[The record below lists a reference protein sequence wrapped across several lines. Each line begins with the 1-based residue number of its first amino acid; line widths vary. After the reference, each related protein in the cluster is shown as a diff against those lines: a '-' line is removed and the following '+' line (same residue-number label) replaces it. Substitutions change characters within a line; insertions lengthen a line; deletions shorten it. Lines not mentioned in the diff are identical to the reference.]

1 MTTFQRAT
9 GAPVDRIEGRAK
21 VAGEAKYAYEYEA
34 RDVAYAVLVTS
45 TIARGRVLS
54 VDGATLWHGNAPRLR
69 GEGEIALL
77 QSDEVVYRGQVVAV
91 VVADSLEQAREA
103 AAAVRVTYADEPHDV
118 LLSADH
124 PGLYKPDRVNPNY
137 ETDTEDGDFG
147 AAFAAAPITVDR
159 TYTTAATHNNPM
171 EPHAALA
178 VWEGDR
184 LTLYETTQAPARVRD
199 SVAQAFG
206 LEPSAVRIVS
216 PHVGGGFGSKLL
228 ARAPAILSAMAA
240 RVTGRPV
247 KLALTRRQ
255 MFALAGYRT
264 PTIQRLRLGA
274 ERDGTLTAIAHE
286 VWEQSSRLVEF
297 AEQTALP
304 SRMMYAAANR
314 RTRHRL
320 ARLDVPSPTWM
331 RAPGEAP
338 GMFALECAI
347 DELALELG
355 VDPIELRI
363 RNEPELDPETGLPFS
378 TRNLVACLRAG
389 AERFGWGDGPYG
401 VAASTYPARRRSS
414 QALARALDDGTFR
427 VEIGAADIGTGART
441 ALTQVAA
448 DALAVGVERVR
459 VEVGDTAFPDAQ
471 AAGGSMGMTSW
482 GSAVVKACRAL
493 REQGGG
499 EARVDTSSDVE
510 RDARLAK
517 HAFGAQFAEV
527 AVDRDTGEVR
537 VVRLLGVFAVGRV
550 INPKLAR
557 SQLIGGMTMG
567 LSMALHEESVMDAR
581 FGDYVNADLAGY
593 HIAVNAD
600 VPEIEAVCLDED
612 DRHASPM
619 GAKGIGEVG
628 IVGTAAAIANAVQR
642 ATGVRVRDL
651 PITPAKLVSAALP
664 PALHRGG

>member
-1 MTTFQRAT
+1 M
-9 GAPVDRIEGRAK
+9 
-21 VAGEAKYAYEYEA
+21 
-34 RDVAYAVLVTS
+34 TS
-45 TIARGRVLS
+45 TIAAGGVS

-69 GEGEIALL
+69 GEGELALL

-103 AAAVRVTYADEPHDV
+103 AGAVRVDLRGGAARRAAVAPTTRASTSPIA
-118 LLSADH
+118 STRTTR
-124 PGLYKPDRVNPNY
+124 PTPS
-137 ETDTEDGDFG
+137 DGDFG
-147 AAFAAAPITVDR
+147 AAFAAAPVTVDR

-228 ARAPAILSAMAA
+228 ARAPAILAAMAA

-297 AEQTALP
+297 AEQTALAT
-304 SRMMYAAANR
+304 RMMYAAPNR

-378 TRNLVACLRAG
+378 TRNLVACLREG
-389 AERFGWGDGPYG
+389 AERFGWGDGPLRRRRLDLSG
-401 VAASTYPARRRSS
+401 AAPLLAGARRARS
-414 QALARALDDGTFR
+414 ATARFRGRDRRRRHRHRRPYRAHPGRRRRARGRRRARARRGR
-427 VEIGAADIGTGART
+427 RH
-441 ALTQVAA
+441 
-448 DALAVGVERVR
+448 GVPGR
-459 VEVGDTAFPDAQ
+459 
-471 AAGGSMGMTSW
+471 AGGRRLDGHDVW

-499 EARVDTSSDVE
+499 EARADTSYDVE

-537 VVRLLGVFAVGRV
+537 VVRLLGVFAVGRM

-567 LSMALHEESVMDAR
+567 LSMALHEESVIDAR

-600 VPEIEAVCLDED
+600 VREIEAVWLDED
-612 DRHASPM
+612 DPHASPM
-619 GAKGIGEVG
+619 GAKGIGEIG
-628 IVGTAAAIANAVQR
+628 IVGRRRRSPTPSSARPASAS
-642 ATGVRVRDL
+642 ATSRSR
-651 PITPAKLVSAALP
+651 PRS
-664 PALHRGG
+664 

>member
-1 MTTFQRAT
+1 VTTSARVT
-9 GAPVDRIEGRAK
+9 GAALDRIEGAEK
-21 VAGEAKYAYEYEA
+21 VRGEAKYAYEYEA
-34 RDVAYAVLVTS
+34 RDVTYAVLVTS
-45 TIARGRVLS
+45 TIARGRVVS
-54 VDGATLWHGNAPRLR
+54 VDGATLWHGNAPRLHS
-69 GEGEIALL
+69 EGELALL
-77 QSDEVVYRGQVVAV
+77 QSDEIVYRGQVVAV

-103 AAAVRVTYADEPHDV
+103 AGAVRVEYAQAPHDV
-118 LLSADH
+118 VLAREH
-124 PGLYKPDRVNPNY
+124 PGMYAPDHVNPAY
-137 ETDTEDGDFG
+137 ETDTEDGDFD
-147 AAFAAAPITVDR
+147 AAFAAAPVRVDR
-159 TYTTAATHNNPM
+159 TYTTATTHNNPM

-178 VWEGDR
+178 VWEDDR

-274 ERDGTLTAIAHE
+274 ERDGTLTAIGHE
-286 VWEQSSRLVEF
+286 VWEQSSRLIEF
-297 AEQTALP
+297 AEQTAIAT
-304 SRMMYAAANR
+304 RMMYAGANR

-320 ARLDVPSPTWM
+320 TRLDVPSPTWM

-338 GMFALECAI
+338 GMFALESAL

-355 VDPIELRI
+355 IDPIELRV
-363 RNEPELDPETGLPFS
+363 RNEPEIDPETGRPFS
-378 TRNLVACLRAG
+378 TRNLIACLREG
-389 AERFGWGDGPYG
+389 AARFGFDAARHG
-401 VAASTYPARRRSS
+401 VAASTYPARRRPSR
-414 QALARALDDGTFR
+414 ALARALDDGTFH

-441 ALTQVAA
+441 ALTQIAA
-448 DALAVGVERVR
+448 DALGVPVEAVR

-471 AAGGSMGMTSW
+471 AAGGSMGTTSW

-499 EARVDTSSDVE
+499 EAHADTTEDIE

-517 HAFGAQFAEV
+517 HAFGAQFVEV
-527 AVDRDTGEVR
+527 SVDLETGEIR
-537 VVRLLGVFAVGRV
+537 VPRLLGVFAAGRI
-550 INPKLAR
+550 INAKLAR

-567 LSMALHEESVMDAR
+567 LSMALHEESVMDAA
-581 FGDYVNADLAGY
+581 FGDYANGDLAGY

-600 VPEIEAVCLDED
+600 VREIEAICLDED

-619 GAKGIGEVG
+619 GAKGIGEIG
-628 IVGTAAAIANAVQR
+628 IVGTAAAIANAVAR
-642 ATGVRVRDL
+642 TTGIRIRDL
-651 PITPAKLVSAALP
+651 PITPAKLLS
-664 PALHRGG
+664 

>member
-1 MTTFQRAT
+1 MTTFQRST
-9 GAPVDRIEGRAK
+9 GAALDRIEGLAK
-21 VAGEAKYAYEYEA
+21 VRGEAKYAYEYEA
-34 RDVAYAVLVTS
+34 RDIAYAVAVTA
-45 TIARGRVLS
+45 TIARGTVRDVQ
-54 VDGATLWHGNAPRLR
+54 GAQLWHANAPRLHS
-69 GEGEIALL
+69 EGELALL
-77 QSDEVVYRGQVVAV
+77 QTGDVVYRGQVVALV
-91 VVADSLEQAREA
+91 IADSLEDARA
-103 AAAVRVTYADEPHDV
+103 AAGAVQVTYQEEPHDV
-118 LLSADH
+118 VLTADH
-124 PGLYKPDRVNPNY
+124 PGLYKPDHVNPNY
-137 ETDTEDGDFG
+137 ETDSEDGDFD
-147 AAFAAAPITVDR
+147 AAFAAAPVRVDR

-178 VWEGDR
+178 VWDGDR

-206 LEPSAVRIVS
+206 LESGAVRIVS

-304 SRMMYAAANR
+304 TRMMYAGANR

-320 ARLDVPSPTWM
+320 TRLDVPSPTWM

-338 GMFALECAI
+338 GMFALESAV

-355 VDPIELRI
+355 MDPIELRI
-363 RNEPELDPETGLPFS
+363 RNEPELDPETGRPFS
-378 TRNLVACLRAG
+378 TRNVVDCLRTG
-389 AERFGWGDGPYG
+389 AERFGWGAGPYG
-401 VAASTYPARRRSS
+401 VAASTYPARRRPSR
-414 QALARALDDGTFR
+414 ALARALDDGTFLVR
-427 VEIGAADIGTGART
+427 IGAADIGTGART
-441 ALTQVAA
+441 ALTQIAA
-448 DALAVGVERVR
+448 DTLGVGVERVR
-459 VEVGDTAFPDAQ
+459 VEVGESAFPDAQ
-471 AAGGSMGMTSW
+471 AAGGSMGTTSW
-482 GSAVVKACRAL
+482 GSAVVKACRGL

-499 EARVDTSSDVE
+499 EVIADTAEDVA

-527 AVDRDTGEVR
+527 SVDMDTGEVR
-537 VVRLLGVFAVGRV
+537 VLRLLGVFAVGRV
-550 INPKLAR
+550 INAKLAR

-567 LSMALHEESVMDAR
+567 ISMALHEESVMDPR
-581 FGDYVNADLAGY
+581 FGDYANADFAGY

-600 VPEIEAVCLDED
+600 VRDIEAIWLDED

-628 IVGTAAAIANAVQR
+628 IVGTAAAIANAVHR
-642 ATGVRVRDL
+642 ATGIRVRDI
-651 PITPAKLVSAALP
+651 PITPDKLLS
-664 PALHRGG
+664 

>member
-1 MTTFQRAT
+1 MTTSLRTT
-9 GAPVDRIEGRAK
+9 GAALDRIEGGAK
-21 VAGEAKYAYEYEA
+21 VRGEAKYAYEYEA
-34 RDVAYAVLVTS
+34 RDVMYAVLVTS
-45 TIARGRVLS
+45 TIARGKVLD
-54 VDGATLWHGNAPRLR
+54 VQGATLWHGNAPRLHS
-69 GEGEIALL
+69 EGELALL

-91 VVADSLEQAREA
+91 VVADSFEQARA
-103 AAAVRVTYADEPHDV
+103 AAGAVRVEYAVQPHDV
-118 LLSADH
+118 ALSIDTSAF
-124 PGLYKPDRVNPNY
+124 YTPDRVNPNY
-137 ETDTEDGDFG
+137 ETDTEDGDFD
-147 AAFAAAPITVDR
+147 AAFAAAPVSVDR
-159 TYTTAATHNNPM
+159 TYTTATTHNNPM

-178 VWEGDR
+178 VWEDDR

-264 PTIQRLRLGA
+264 PTIQRVRLGA

-297 AEQTALP
+297 AEQTAIGT
-304 SRMMYAAANR
+304 RMMYAGANR

-320 ARLDVPSPTWM
+320 TRLDVPSPTWM

-338 GMFALECAI
+338 GMYALESAL

-355 VDPIELRI
+355 IDPIDLRV
-363 RNEPELDPETGLPFS
+363 RNEPEIDPETGRPFS
-378 TRNLVACLRAG
+378 TRNLVACLREG
-389 AERFGWGDGPYG
+389 AERFGFDAARHG
-401 VAASTYPARRRSS
+401 VAASTYPARRRPS
-414 QALARALDDGTFR
+414 QALARALDDGTFL

-441 ALTQVAA
+441 ALTQIAA
-448 DALAVGVERVR
+448 DALGVAVEQVR

-471 AAGGSMGMTSW
+471 AAGGSLGTTSW

-499 EARVDTSSDVE
+499 EVRADTTEDVE

-527 AVDRDTGEVR
+527 DVDLETGEVR
-537 VVRLLGVFAVGRV
+537 VERLLGVFAAGRV
-550 INPKLAR
+550 INAKLAR

-567 LSMALHEESVMDAR
+567 LSMALLEESVIDPR
-581 FGDYVNADLAGY
+581 FGDYANGDFAGY

-600 VPEIEAVCLDED
+600 VRELEAICLDED

-619 GAKGIGEVG
+619 GAKGIGEIG
-628 IVGTAAAIANAVQR
+628 IVGTAAAIANAVAR
-642 ATGVRVRDL
+642 TTGIRVRDL
-651 PITPAKLVSAALP
+651 PLTPAKLLKGV
-664 PALHRGG
+664 